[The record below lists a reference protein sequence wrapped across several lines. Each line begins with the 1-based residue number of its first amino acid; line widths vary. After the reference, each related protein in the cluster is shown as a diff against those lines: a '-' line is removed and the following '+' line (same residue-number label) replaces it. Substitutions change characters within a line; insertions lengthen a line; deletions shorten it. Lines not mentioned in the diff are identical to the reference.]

1 MIRLTTLLALSLI
14 LSGCY
19 EKTPND
25 AEAIDIAKQEISM
38 ALCGSRLS
46 ACVIEANAA
55 AHIGARRND
64 DTNKIT
70 VSFNSIKA
78 NAEAESGN
86 EEFIGGGLVSYDF
99 DAKSGKTYVKEI
111 SLWSNDGSKTIE
123 LCGHDYT
130 FCRK

>member
-25 AEAIDIAKQEISM
+25 TEAIDIAKQEISM
-38 ALCGSRLS
+38 ALCGDRLS
-46 ACVIEANAA
+46 ACVIEANAV
-55 AHIGARRND
+55 AHVGARRND
-64 DTNKIT
+64 HTNKIT

-78 NAEAESGN
+78 NPETKNVNGR
-86 EEFIGGGLVSYDF
+86 FTGGGLVSYDF
-99 DAKSGKTYVKEI
+99 DAKNGKTYVKEI
-111 SLWSNDGSKTIE
+111 SLWSADGSQSIE

-130 FCRK
+130 FCSK